1 MKRLIIC
8 LFALLSL
15 LCGCTA
21 EAGQSAQNDVD
32 NIFLANVPVPAEVAA
47 LQPGESA
54 QIEVGPELRE
64 YYFALVRI
72 KDWFHLPKFA
82 EGEQSDYPLDY
93 WYMLLLDGAEGWD
106 EETGWLIGDS
116 SWQEVPDGSPYGSS
130 GSEMIAVQDFDAWV
144 QARFGD
150 VKLQHQVDTGKY
162 YDFDGEYYYGWA
174 GGSIPALYYELVE
187 LTAENRDGQIVYTA
201 LLNDYAFNE
210 YNFFHANKEL
220 TLEENLAEYE
230 NVLLYANEADKLVY
244 TVYKEQLLSGE
255 ISMDEAIRQMIVA
268 GRTEGFPLCRQI
280 RVKYYLN
287 QQTGEPFYLQVEEM
301 LVDN

>member
-93 WYMLLLDGAEGWD
+93 WYMLLLDGAE
-106 EETGWLIGDS
+106 IGRAS
-116 SWQEVPDGSPYGSS
+116 
-130 GSEMIAVQDFDAWV
+130 
-144 QARFGD
+144 
-150 VKLQHQVDTGKY
+150 
-162 YDFDGEYYYGWA
+162 
-174 GGSIPALYYELVE
+174 
-187 LTAENRDGQIVYTA
+187 
-201 LLNDYAFNE
+201 
-210 YNFFHANKEL
+210 
-220 TLEENLAEYE
+220 
-230 NVLLYANEADKLVY
+230 
-244 TVYKEQLLSGE
+244 
-255 ISMDEAIRQMIVA
+255 
-268 GRTEGFPLCRQI
+268 CRE
-280 RVKYYLN
+280 RVCQY
-287 QQTGEPFYLQVEEM
+287 V
-301 LVDN
+301 